1 MYLSKV
7 IHNDVTVANVT
18 SWSFWTAMDIPHYGH
33 KNRFL
38 LISLTPA
45 AGEWGDI
52 REEGTYAVTHSL
64 WVLGNYSRF
73 IRPGYQRLSM
83 TYDESRDF
91 FGLSWISPD
100 GSEIVT
106 VMSNLSDKGIRLN
119 ESHQGWMAKPSQV
132 TLYTTTAAKQLVPT
146 TLEADQQILLEPQ
159 SVTTIVYKL
168 NHL

>member
-1 MYLSKV
+1 
-7 IHNDVTVANVT
+7 
-18 SWSFWTAMDIPHYGH
+18 
-33 KNRFL
+33 
-38 LISLTPA
+38 
-45 AGEWGDI
+45 
-52 REEGTYAVTHSL
+52 
-64 WVLGNYSRF
+64 
-73 IRPGYQRLSM
+73 M